1 MTVSLRVLL
10 VASAIFVLVFV
21 VRKIRKSQLQVLDAV
36 FWLFFSLSFVILAL
50 FPQIASTLAS
60 LLGFQAASNF
70 VFLYV
75 IAVLVVRDFS
85 QTVKL
90 ARLRERF
97 NILNEEI
104 ALREISK

>member
-1 MTVSLRVLL
+1 MTASLRILL
-10 VASAIFVLVFV
+10 VISAVFVLIFV
-21 VRKIRKSQLQVLDAV
+21 VRKIRKSQLQVMDAV
-36 FWLFFSLSFVILAL
+36 FWLFFSLSFVLLAV
-50 FPQIASTLAS
+50 FPQIASALAS

-90 ARLRERF
+90 ARLRDRF
-97 NILNEEI
+97 NALLQEV
-104 ALREISK
+104 ALRD

>member
-36 FWLFFSLSFVILAL
+36 FWLFFSLSFVVLAV
-50 FPQIASTLAS
+50 FPQIASALAS
-60 LLGFQAASNF
+60 FLGFQAASNF

-90 ARLRERF
+90 ARLRDRF
-97 NILNEEI
+97 N
-104 ALREISK
+104 ALLQEVSLSDFSE

>member
-1 MTVSLRVLL
+1 MTTSLRILL
-10 VASAIFVLVFV
+10 IVSAAFTLFFVI
-21 VRKIRKSQLQVLDAV
+21 RKIRKSQLQVLDAV
-36 FWLFFSLSFVILAL
+36 FWLAFSLSFVALAV
-50 FPQIASTLAS
+50 FPQIADLLSS
-60 LLGFQAASNF
+60 LLGFRAASNF

-104 ALREISK
+104 ALREMSK

>member
-1 MTVSLRVLL
+1 MTASLRILL
-10 VASAIFVLVFV
+10 IVSAAFTLFFVI
-21 VRKIRKSQLQVLDAV
+21 RKIRKSQLQVLDAV
-36 FWLFFSLSFVILAL
+36 FWLTFSLSFVALAV
-50 FPQIASTLAS
+50 FPQIADFLAS
-60 LLGFQAASNF
+60 VLGFHAASNF

-75 IAVLVVRDFS
+75 IAILVVRDFS